1 MAVAINKGMNDPPQ
15 NASTLVI
22 AFCFIGNCTFPS
34 YSIVGLCHSTHD
46 ISEQVRISG
55 VNFEYSYIYGSRNIT
70 LDIGTG
76 SSITL
81 GLDIGLNKKVL
92 QTTSTRI
99 SSKNGSGSFKVYML
113 MDNSDRLTPNPE
125 STGNVSAFSA
135 EIYPCVRTY
144 NASVRDF
151 VLSETELSSTP
162 IGVNQNPFQE
172 TVYIYLLATSRSW
185 VNGTL
190 LECQPSQEESTG
202 MVKIPK
208 DNVDATPGKWPAK
221 WPESPYELSEQQSL

>member
-1 MAVAINKGMNDPPQ
+1 MAVAINKGMNDPSQ

-92 QTTSTRI
+92 QTTC
-99 SSKNGSGSFKVYML
+99 
-113 MDNSDRLTPNPE
+113 DDRVPPYLP
-125 STGNVSAFSA
+125 
-135 EIYPCVRTY
+135 
-144 NASVRDF
+144 
-151 VLSETELSSTP
+151 LSCDLVHARALFTCP
-162 IGVNQNPFQE
+162 
-172 TVYIYLLATSRSW
+172 
-185 VNGTL
+185 
-190 LECQPSQEESTG
+190 
-202 MVKIPK
+202 
-208 DNVDATPGKWPAK
+208 
-221 WPESPYELSEQQSL
+221 